1 MNGWVGLIIVG
12 VALLVLGLA
21 AVLEGRDERKES
33 AKIETGGTVIRLGT
47 SVRPSSEERRFRHI
61 VQVEF
66 MVDGE
71 PITGS
76 QFIQSQDAEQLSEGQ
91 TISVRYLPEDPSR
104 IWVARDD
111 YATLSSNLRLFGF
124 PLLAFGCFVVWAA
137 WTSAGNEL
145 KQSRTSLPK

>member
-33 AKIETGGTVIRLGT
+33 AKIETEGTVIRLGT
-47 SVRPSSEERRFRHI
+47 SVRPSSEERRFRDF

-71 PITGS
+71 PIIGS

-91 TISVRYLPEDPSR
+91 TISVRYLPDEPNR

-111 YATLSSNLRLFGF
+111 FAPLSSTLRLIGF
-124 PLLAFGCFVVWAA
+124 PILAFGCFVVWAA
-137 WTSAGNEL
+137 WASAGNEL
-145 KQSRTSLPK
+145 KGRRTNLPK